1 MAPSRHNSFCLVCSI
16 YATELFIARSSIEAI
31 ISSDFG
37 SLFCSQDVDS
47 IIHEKI
53 GVQK

>member
-1 MAPSRHNSFCLVCSI
+1 MRQNYSLLEVPL
-16 YATELFIARSSIEAI
+16 IEAI